1 MPIKFTTSVNII
13 RDKGKELNYIPTP
26 NSNRVVNQIANDFK
40 KGNRSFN
47 IIGSY
52 GTGKSA
58 FLWAFQQSLS
68 NDKKYFGINLLPNP
82 TINFVNIVGEYKSI
96 TETFAEIF
104 NVKSNKNISENIF
117 SEIFNKYHELGKN
130 NPILFLVI
138 DEFGKFLEYA
148 SQNEPEKEL
157 YFIQQLAEFANN
169 PDLNIVLFTTVHQNF
184 DAYALSLTQSQK
196 QEWTKVK
203 GRFKEITFN
212 EPVEQLLFLASEH
225 LTDRP
230 STKKY
235 TKEITKAIDLLMKS
249 KAFIVNEDY
258 INEIAEKLFPLDAIS
273 AYILTLSLQKYGQNE
288 RSLFSFLES
297 TDHTG
302 LFQHIQSK
310 EGFYTI
316 ADVYDYL
323 IFNYYSFLNSRYN
336 PDFGAWKAIKTALEN
351 VENSF
356 DTNISGYTK
365 LIKSIGLL
373 TVNAQAGATL
383 DKKFLV
389 NYAEKCLAIKNATT
403 LIEDLEKK
411 KIILYRNYS
420 KRFVLF
426 EGTDLDIQSALLEAG
441 SKVDDVTDV
450 VTLLNRYYKL
460 PPVIAKKVMYET
472 GTPRLFEYKI
482 SSEPINDIPVDEIDG
497 FVNLVF
503 TEKDILN

>member
-1 MPIKFTTSVNII
+1 MSIKFTTSVNII

-68 NDKKYFGINLLPNP
+68 NDRRYFGINILPNP

-104 NVKSNKNISENIF
+104 NVKSNKNIIENIF

-225 LTDRP
+225 LTDNLFNSNCP
-230 STKKY
+230 TCQNKMKELFTNKTELYGQLIYKKCNICEDIFV
-235 TKEITKAIDLLMKS
+235 K
-249 KAFIVNEDY
+249 NENGKY
-258 INEIAEKLFPLDAIS
+258 EIAAI
-273 AYILTLSLQKYGQNE
+273 N
-288 RSLFSFLES
+288 
-297 TDHTG
+297 
-302 LFQHIQSK
+302 
-310 EGFYTI
+310 
-316 ADVYDYL
+316 YL
-323 IFNYYSFLNSRYN
+323 N
-336 PDFGAWKAIKTALEN
+336 
-351 VENSF
+351 
-356 DTNISGYTK
+356 
-365 LIKSIGLL
+365 
-373 TVNAQAGATL
+373 
-383 DKKFLV
+383 
-389 NYAEKCLAIKNATT
+389 
-403 LIEDLEKK
+403 
-411 KIILYRNYS
+411 
-420 KRFVLF
+420 
-426 EGTDLDIQSALLEAG
+426 
-441 SKVDDVTDV
+441 
-450 VTLLNRYYKL
+450 
-460 PPVIAKKVMYET
+460 
-472 GTPRLFEYKI
+472 
-482 SSEPINDIPVDEIDG
+482 
-497 FVNLVF
+497 
-503 TEKDILN
+503 